1 MLTTRSEF
9 ARRLSEIDSYFSV
22 LSPLDSCSCVFESR
36 DLSGTVSRLTIDEE
50 LSKILKANGFILL
63 YNLLEATVRN
73 SIKAIGNVIES
84 EGIKY
89 QDFSENLKRLWI
101 NHSFKSVDA
110 QRIKHETIGPILD
123 QIVNNEFL
131 RFEEDAISFSGNI
144 DAQKIREI
152 AKRIGYK
159 APKDGRE
166 LVTIKEKRNQLAHG
180 EKTFCEIGRNF
191 TVGELVRLKDAMTS
205 YISEVLD
212 NVQDYIDTK
221 AYRI

>member
-1 MLTTRSEF
+1 M
-9 ARRLSEIDSYFSV
+9 
-22 LSPLDSCSCVFESR
+22 DSCSCVFESR

-89 QDFSENLKRLWI
+89 QDFSENLKKLWI

-131 RFEEDAISFSGNI
+131 RLEEDAISFSGNI

>member
-1 MLTTRSEF
+1 M
-9 ARRLSEIDSYFSV
+9 
-22 LSPLDSCSCVFESR
+22 
-36 DLSGTVSRLTIDEE
+36 
-50 LSKILKANGFILL
+50 
-63 YNLLEATVRN
+63 EATVRN

-89 QDFSENLKRLWI
+89 QDFSENLKKLWI

-131 RFEEDAISFSGNI
+131 RLEEDAISFSGNI